1 MLEEYGLANI
11 MRTGYADGGPSA
23 AQEAAMKE
31 LADNEERLSALR
43 SEFEDVQEFLASSR
57 FLGDD
62 MKDFLRRHYEYKVD
76 DLEYEVGIGRL
87 KLLGG
92 WN

>member
-1 MLEEYGLANI
+1 MVEEYGLNNI
-11 MRTGYADGGPSA
+11 QRTGYADGGPSA

-31 LADNEERLSALR
+31 LSDNEERLSALR

-76 DLEYEVGIGRL
+76 DLEYEIGIGRL
-87 KLLGG
+87 KVLGG